1 MENFKAI
8 EFQQE
13 RDFSK
18 KMNATFEF
26 IRQNFKSL
34 SKSLLFIAGPTIL
47 LGSFFISSFYGKIF
61 SASQMAGNPEAA
73 QNMLEN
79 FQTIGFWLE
88 IAGIALFTFLA
99 GVFTISVVNN
109 YMLAYEAKKSSSIE
123 VSEIWD
129 RVRQTLPMYVVTMIL
144 YVLAL
149 IVTYVVALVPMF
161 LFTTISPVLAFF
173 GVLILICVIIYIWVN
188 LTLLFFIRAY
198 EKKGFIES
206 VSRCFYLIRDKWW
219 STFGLL
225 FVTSLIGGTVA
236 SLFFIPWYINMI
248 VTMLHSVQTN
258 TFEEP
263 STISQLINN
272 VFLLLYFLASFLLQA
287 LPLIALIFQYFNLV
301 ERKEA
306 KGLLSRIQTIG
317 QAPNSGNPSDEKY

>member
-47 LGSFFISSFYGKIF
+47 LGSFFISSFYGKVF
-61 SASQMAGNPEAA
+61 NVSQMAGDPAGAE
-73 QNMLEN
+73 NMLEN
-79 FQTIGFWLE
+79 FQTVGFWLE
-88 IAGIALFTFLA
+88 IAGIAVFTFLA

-109 YMLAYEAKKSSSIE
+109 YMLAYEEKKTNHIE

-129 RVRQTLPMYVVTMIL
+129 RVRQTLPLYMVTMIL

-149 IVTYVVALVPMF
+149 LVTYVVALVPMF
-161 LFTTISPVLAFF
+161 LFISISPVLAFF
-173 GVLILICVIIYIWVN
+173 GVLIVIGVIVYIWIN
-188 LTLLFFIRAY
+188 LALLFFIRAY
-198 EKKGFIES
+198 EKKGFFEAIARS
-206 VSRCFYLIRDKWW
+206 FYLIRDKWW
-219 STFGLL
+219 STFGLV
-225 FVTSLIGGTVA
+225 FITSLIAGTIA

-248 VTMLHSVQTN
+248 VTMLHSVQNN

-263 STISQLINN
+263 STLTEIFNN

-287 LPLIALIFQYFNLV
+287 LPLIALAFQYFNLV

-306 KGLLSRIQTIG
+306 KGLMSRIHTVG
-317 QAPNSGNPSDEKY
+317 QAPTPSNTDEQF